1 MPVLCVGARTWR
13 IRILGRL
20 QQVERNFRNGDYS
33 HLKNLTAIPVQTI
46 ATADITT
53 TGSHQF
59 SAGKPRNA
67 DFISS
72 IPCVNG
78 NMLTIF
84 CIMGGI
90 TSKGRVAPEKIS
102 IGKYKMQAIT
112 LALF

>member
-1 MPVLCVGARTWR
+1 MQKLGGVWV
-13 IRILGRL
+13 LGR
-20 QQVERNFRNGDYS
+20 QQVERNFRDGDYS

-46 ATADITT
+46 ATVDIIM
-53 TGSHQF
+53 TGSHLF
-59 SAGKPRNA
+59 SSGKPRNA

-102 IGKYKMQAIT
+102 IGRYKMQAIT

>member
-1 MPVLCVGARTWR
+1 M
-13 IRILGRL
+13 GR
-20 QQVERNFRNGDYS
+20 QQVERNLGNGDYS
-33 HLKNLTAIPVQTI
+33 HLKNLTAIPVQTTE
-46 ATADITT
+46 TADITT

-90 TSKGRVAPEKIS
+90 TSKGRVAPEKI
-102 IGKYKMQAIT
+102 IGARAIT
-112 LALF
+112 YVIISAFLDIPTAQSHQRIPL